1 MAKGHSAP
9 AILQMARVEGRQMID
24 KKKKQKHETKQPES
38 RSSLHDLPTMVTA
51 WRVEE
56 NMHSVKNE

>member
-24 KKKKQKHETKQPES
+24 KKKKKNMRPSSQK
-38 RSSLHDLPTMVTA
+38 
-51 WRVEE
+51 VEVAS
-56 NMHSVKNE
+56 MIFPLW